1 MPFLAVQLVADP
13 KVPVDTTVGVRTDR
27 TRTQSPPL
35 PVLPVPH
42 QPLGDHLAGGPLGGE
57 TLEPGQSHP
66 GPAALHRV
74 AVTPSTCLVNCKTFL
89 QNIIRRKEIGM

>member
-1 MPFLAVQLVADP
+1 MSFLAVVLMADP
-13 KVPVDTTVGVRTDR
+13 KVPVDAAGGVGTDWS
-27 TRTQSPPL
+27 RTQPPSL
-35 PVLPVPH
+35 PVLSLRVLPVPA

-74 AVTPSTCLVNCKTFL
+74 AVTPATRLVNCKTFFY
-89 QNIIRRKEIGM
+89 NI